1 MALTKDEKSKIIK
14 DSQRNEKDTG
24 STEVQIA
31 ILDKKIEKLTKHMID
46 NPHDYSSKRGMN
58 ICIAHRKKLLNYLKN
73 ENFEKYNE
81 VINNKKK
88 TKKAAK

>member
-1 MALTKDEKSKIIK
+1 MALTKEEKSKIIK
-14 DSQRNEKDTG
+14 DSQRNAKDTG

-73 ENFEKYNE
+73 TNSEKHSE
-81 VINNKKK
+81 IITKKK
-88 TKKAAK
+88 TSKKAAK

>member
-58 ICIAHRKKLLNYLKN
+58 ICIAHRKKLLNYLKRSN
-73 ENFEKYNE
+73 QEKHAE
-81 VINNKKK
+81 ILTKKK
-88 TKKAAK
+88 TKKASK